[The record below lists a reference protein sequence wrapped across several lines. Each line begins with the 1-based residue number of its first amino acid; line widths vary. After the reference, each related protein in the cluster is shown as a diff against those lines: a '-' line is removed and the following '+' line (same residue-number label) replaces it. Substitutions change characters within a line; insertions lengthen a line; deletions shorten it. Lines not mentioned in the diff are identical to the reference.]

1 MTRLIAIAAFFC
13 LAVPAAFAVPP
24 AGDEQNAAKKC
35 KAERAAMGVA
45 LFNAEHG
52 TNANKKNAF
61 GKCVSSTA
69 KVLEEQDAEDEL
81 NAAKQCKA
89 ERAAM
94 GVEAFNAEHGTN
106 KNKKNA
112 FGKCVSGKVKELAQE
127 HEAEEQAE
135 LNAAKKC
142 KAERGTTATSIEAF
156 NIEHGTNKNK
166 KNAFGK
172 CVSKLAKQQGS
183 SS

>member
-1 MTRLIAIAAFFC
+1 MKRALLVAVLAIV
-13 LAVPAAFAVPP
+13 AVPAALAVPP
-24 AGDEQNAAKKC
+24 AGEEANAAKKC

-45 LFNAEHG
+45 AFGAKYG

-69 KVLEEQDAEDEL
+69 RELEEQHEQDAL

-89 ERAAM
+89 ERAAL
-94 GVEAFNAEHGTN
+94 GVEAFAAKYGTN

-112 FGKCVSGKVKELAQE
+112 FGKCVSGKAKELEEE
-127 HEAEEQAE
+127 HEADEQAE

-142 KAERGTTATSIEAF
+142 KAELASLGVTAF
-156 NIEHGTNKNK
+156 NAKHGTNKNK

-172 CVSKLAKQQGS
+172 CVSKNAKPAPS
-183 SS
+183 P